1 MYKNIA
7 TNFAWA
13 ALAEAGGL
21 ITKHYLYKMEK
32 NLYDKVVFFYDQ
44 LAVLVLGK
52 GYRESKLAFL
62 DHINN
67 GDKVLI
73 VGGGT
78 GSNLSYIRSMVG
90 GNGEICFVEASEK
103 MIEKAKK
110 NTKAVGQG
118 NIEFIHQ
125 SDFQDLPLKKFDV
138 IITQYLLDILPEKEL
153 DNLFGELQKRLAQSA
168 KWIFTD
174 FFNRSDRRWIQF
186 VMIQFFRIITKNPRN
201 DLPNYKFFFD
211 KYGWYISDSKNYK
224 GDWIRSWLCVKP
236 IN

>member
-13 ALAEAGGL
+13 ALAKAGGL
-21 ITKHYLYKMEK
+21 ITKHYLYKMER

-44 LAVLVLGK
+44 LAALILGK
-52 GYRESKLAFL
+52 GYRESKLTFL
-62 DHINN
+62 DQINN

-78 GSNLSYIRSMVG
+78 GSNLPQIVSRVG
-90 GNGEICFVEASEK
+90 KEGKVYYVEASEK
-103 MIEKAKK
+103 MIKKAKK
-110 NTKAVGQG
+110 NTKAVGHG

-125 SDFQDLPLKKFDV
+125 SDFHDLPLKKFDV
-138 IITQYLLDILPEKEL
+138 IITQYLMDILPEKEL
-153 DNLFGELQKRLAQSA
+153 DNLFGELQKRVRQNT
-168 KWIFTD
+168 KWVFTD
-174 FFNRSDRRWIQF
+174 FFDKPGRRWLQF
-186 VMIQFFRIITKNPRN
+186 VMIQFFRITTKNPRN

-211 KYGWYISDSKNYK
+211 KYGWNISDSKNHK
-224 GDWIRSWLCVKP
+224 GGWIRSWLCVKP